1 MHSCYIHR
9 NNALPGVFHLYLQ
22 PLRILDTLG
31 KGRQV
36 SRHPC
41 DAISSLKYDAF
52 VNYRNRN
59 LYSPN
64 YTPIM
69 FVSALG
75 RIQHICYC
83 DVAFNHLLMRDL
95 TSYFVHVSDISKLM
109 ITYYI
114 NGQVANRILPNCW
127 CQPFSVELSPMQHS
141 LGPRGALTL
150 SVG

>member
-1 MHSCYIHR
+1 
-9 NNALPGVFHLYLQ
+9 
-22 PLRILDTLG
+22 
-31 KGRQV
+31 
-36 SRHPC
+36 
-41 DAISSLKYDAF
+41 
-52 VNYRNRN
+52 
-59 LYSPN
+59 
-64 YTPIM
+64 M